1 MSALKKMEAKEGDLE
16 EVLQNLAEVSRNL
29 AVTPNERIVFTVQVV
44 SVPHD
49 PVSVGTGE
57 AVTAQQQRLLD
68 KFMNIVPSA
77 GSGNSTEIL
86 RQQRDEA
93 SGFSRDNTEK

>member
-1 MSALKKMEAKEGDLE
+1 MSALKKMEVKEGELE
-16 EVLQNLAEVSRNL
+16 EVLENLAEVSRNL

-44 SVPHD
+44 SVPD
-49 PVSVGTGE
+49 DAGVGMGGT
-57 AVTAQQQRLLD
+57 VTAEQQRLLD
-68 KFMNIVPSA
+68 KFMNIVPST